1 MFNYTNYY
9 FFNTHILGNYNGRL
23 KKADFSKKKTNGHMA
38 SSGMDNNSRLMMWP
52 FFIESIKEKPFNH
65 EVAVD
70 LIVRKTKNI
79 SLSKS
84 IVLN

>member
-1 MFNYTNYY
+1 
-9 FFNTHILGNYNGRL
+9 
-23 KKADFSKKKTNGHMA
+23 MA
-38 SSGMDNNSRLMMWP
+38 SSGMDNNYRLMMWP

-65 EVAVD
+65 EVVVD

-84 IVLN
+84 IVLS

>member
-23 KKADFSKKKTNGHMA
+23 KKQTLAKKKTNDHMA
-38 SSGMDNNSRLMMWP
+38 SYGMDNNSRLMMWS
-52 FFIESIKEKPFNH
+52 FFIESIKEKPSNH
-65 EVAVD
+65 EVVVD
-70 LIVRKTKNI
+70 LIVRKAKNI

-84 IVLN
+84 IGLS

>member
-1 MFNYTNYY
+1 
-9 FFNTHILGNYNGRL
+9 
-23 KKADFSKKKTNGHMA
+23 MA

-52 FFIESIKEKPFNH
+52 FFIESIKEKPFNY
-65 EVAVD
+65 EVVVD

-84 IVLN
+84 IVLS